1 MRTGIDSTPVRSI
14 VGQVYRP
21 GYILIEAPSE
31 KDIQDLCTG
40 IPNIFWRHVHAV
52 NINDAPRYLK
62 VPIFQPRYWARLTQ
76 YPYHGDLA
84 YVNYDPLSPDGIELL
99 VIPRLPM
106 DRTKHKRRGPRPAQ
120 GLFNANMM
128 RQIWGNSS
136 VEKRDQTY
144 AFQDQEFKDGHL
156 SIDGNGVNIYTEEAI
171 PTAEEIA
178 LFKNNPSVRGS
189 AVEEA
194 VRRMSMRRLRER
206 DWVKVTVGE
215 YQGLVGIA
223 KNISTDEAI
232 IFVPEQHVEVTVA
245 LNQLR
250 KYTKVGDEVK
260 VIFGPHTGAEGWV
273 VAVDPA
279 DNVAV
284 LDPKTGL
291 EVNHYLTQI
300 ILN

>member
-1 MRTGIDSTPVRSI
+1 
-14 VGQVYRP
+14 
-21 GYILIEAPSE
+21 
-31 KDIQDLCTG
+31 
-40 IPNIFWRHVHAV
+40 
-52 NINDAPRYLK
+52 
-62 VPIFQPRYWARLTQ
+62 
-76 YPYHGDLA
+76 
-84 YVNYDPLSPDGIELL
+84 
-99 VIPRLPM
+99 
-106 DRTKHKRRGPRPAQ
+106 
-120 GLFNANMM
+120 MM

-136 VEKRDQTY
+136 VKKRNQTY
-144 AFQDQEFKDGHL
+144 IFQGQEFKDGHL

-178 LFKNNPSVRGS
+178 LFKNNPSVQGS

-194 VRRMSMRRLRER
+194 VRRMSMWRLQER

-215 YQGLVGIA
+215 YQVLVGIA
-223 KNISTDEAI
+223 KNISTDEVI

-273 VAVDPA
+273 VAVDTA

-284 LDPKTGL
+284 FDPKTVL
-291 EVNHYLTQI
+291 EITVSSNHVQFFELPVVKQSYAPLPPSYPSLPDSSTSPVIKNRNHQYIGKYVKI
-300 ILN
+300 IKHKQFKNYNGFVASVLRNNFVRVEIHARRRAESIHLSNLVLRYGSKN